1 MVNFMKKWQRIY
13 LASTIVLLFVG
24 PLFGL
29 FTQLTFT
36 NPTVITPLTQTG
48 IHSSYNA
55 FSNSSLAALSNTIK
69 SENIFIQPASGN
81 IASVTVSNFTLE
93 DSSTYGIYVQ
103 KNAPYLVEF
112 TIIDSEL
119 NTNAD
124 GFNLQ
129 GSPIIT
135 GTNVFVSGPLLSN
148 NYPTT
153 TIDSPV
159 LKLNNFNASLI
170 QLKVTSGTFIWNH
183 SKTSSVVL
191 NGFTT
196 AILDSDN
203 ITTGLTIEGSTIVT
217 IFNSQI
223 NGTIHESVK
232 PILSPPKS
240 SYLVPFAFV
249 FQPQAQVAIA
259 LGGSDNIR
267 GPDYPLSYN
276 LSIEK
281 NGIPQ
286 PKITGVLTDTY
297 VLTIDTASTYT
308 IHVTCQDM
316 QGNIATDTATIT
328 ILPQADLLW
337 FILMIVI
344 IAAAV
349 VGSIVILFMRKQR
362 QWQKTALVE
371 IPA

>member
-1 MVNFMKKWQRIY
+1 MKKWQRIY
-13 LASTIVLLFVG
+13 LASTIILLFIG
-24 PLFGL
+24 PLFGIIQS
-29 FTQLTFT
+29 FST
-36 NPTVITPLTQTG
+36 NPAQLNSLTQNT
-48 IHSSYNA
+48 IYSKFINVNTNA
-55 FSNSSLAALSNTIK
+55 TLAALSNTIQK
-69 SENIFIQPASGN
+69 EDIYINPSNN
-81 IASVTVSNFTLE
+81 IADITVTNFALIGFN
-93 DSSTYGIYVQ
+93 SCVYVQ
-103 KNAPYLVEF
+103 KNAPYLVDF
-112 TIIDSEL
+112 SLVNATFYTDSV
-119 NTNAD
+119 ND
-124 GFNLQ
+124 FGFNLQ
-129 GSPIIT
+129 GSPSIR
-135 GTNVFVSGPLLSN
+135 GTKVYISGPLMSN
-148 NYPTT
+148 NYPST
-153 TIDSPV
+153 TIDSPI
-159 LKLNNFNASLI
+159 LKLNNVNASKI

-196 AILDSDN
+196 AILDSDT
-203 ITTGLTIEGSTIVT
+203 ITTGLWIEGSTIVT

-232 PILSPPKS
+232 PILSPPKT
-240 SYLVPFAFV
+240 SYIVPFAFV

-297 VLTIDTASTYT
+297 VLNIDTASTYT

-316 QGNIATDTATIT
+316 QGNIAIDTATIT

-344 IAAAV
+344 IVAAV